1 MGKCKMKCWPGYRRV
16 SGKGCG
22 KGSCV
27 KKGTKKRKTR
37 GTKRRYKNIRN
48 VTMRESL
55 AIQNRLNR
63 RKSKKKKKSLSRKIK
78 KMLTLPEKLQR
89 PFDPETGYFGKT
101 QRQIRRSMKMYSKRK
116 HKKRSTRKRRKSKRK
131 RKRRKSKRKSKK
143 SKMPCNRVKKS
154 YRRGKKFMVKA
165 CSKGKTKLI
174 HFGATGY
181 GHNYSKGA
189 RKSFRARHRCKS
201 AKNKLTARYWSCK
214 HSWTRGGSK
223 RRCPKGRRCKK

>member
-1 MGKCKMKCWPGYRRV
+1 MRKCKMKCWPGYRRV

-27 KKGTKKRKTR
+27 KKGTKKRESKRSKRVRRRVQKKRRRR
-37 GTKRRYKNIRN
+37 GSKRRY
-48 VTMRESL
+48 
-55 AIQNRLNR
+55 
-63 RKSKKKKKSLSRKIK
+63 RKSSR
-78 KMLTLPEKLQR
+78 
-89 PFDPETGYFGKT
+89 
-101 QRQIRRSMKMYSKRK
+101 
-116 HKKRSTRKRRKSKRK
+116 RKRRKSK
-131 RKRRKSKRKSKK
+131 KSR
-143 SKMPCNRVKKS
+143 MPCNRVKKS

-214 HSWTRGGSK
+214 HSWTRGGSR
-223 RRCPKGRRCKK
+223 RRCPKGRRCKR